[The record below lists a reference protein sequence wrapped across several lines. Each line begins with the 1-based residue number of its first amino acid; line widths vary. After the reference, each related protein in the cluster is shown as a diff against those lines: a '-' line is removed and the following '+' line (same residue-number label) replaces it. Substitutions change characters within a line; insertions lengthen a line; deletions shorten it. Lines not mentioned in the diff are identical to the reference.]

1 MLSSNAL
8 YTDLSAYYDLM
19 CCDIN
24 YLAQS
29 NMAHR
34 LQQLLGNGGNNHL
47 DLACGTG
54 PHIRHFIDYGYQC
67 AGLDLNQPMLD
78 LARAR
83 CPQANFMLQ
92 DMCSFTL
99 KKPVDLITCFLYSI
113 HYSAS
118 IHSLKQC
125 FASIYTALNAG
136 GLLVF
141 NAVAK
146 DKICNLSAV
155 RHSAQFDSSHFIFES
170 GWHYRGEGEQQ
181 ALKLSIA
188 KTTANIT
195 EVWQDQHTMVAVS
208 FAELQALLIP
218 YFDVHM
224 LAHDYDKIT
233 PWDTHSGNALFVCVK
248 RPS

>member
-29 NMAHR
+29 NMVHR
-34 LQQLLGNGGNNHL
+34 LQQLLGNGGNAHL

-83 CPQANFMLQ
+83 CPEASFMLQ
-92 DMCSFTL
+92 NMGNFTL
-99 KKPVDLITCFLYSI
+99 DAPIDLITCFLYSI
-113 HYSAS
+113 HYNAS
-118 IHSLKQC
+118 ITALIQC
-125 FASIYTALNAG
+125 FACVYAALNPG
-136 GLLVF
+136 GVLVF
-141 NAVAK
+141 NAV
-146 DKICNLSAV
+146 DKNTICNLSAV
-155 RHSAQFDSSHFIFES
+155 RHSTQFDSSHFVFES
-170 GWHYRGEGEQQ
+170 GWHYGGEGEQQ
-181 ALKLSIA
+181 ALKLNIA

-224 LAHDYDKIT
+224 LAHEYDKIT
-233 PWDTHSGNALFVCVK
+233 PWDTSSGNALFVCVK
-248 RPS
+248 RLS